1 MRCERNEIMAL
12 FDRFGRKKTGLPAAS
27 KARWEISEEFPPEA
41 SCDPAEDPGSAFDPL
56 GSYTGV
62 PEDGGE
68 PTQDAD
74 DL

>member
-1 MRCERNEIMAL
+1 MKHKTKTRKVMDAMRES
-12 FDRFGRKKTGLPAAS
+12 S
-27 KARWEISEEFPPEA
+27 KGKIPT
-41 SCDPAEDPGSAFDPL
+41 DVD

-68 PTQDAD
+68 PVQDAD